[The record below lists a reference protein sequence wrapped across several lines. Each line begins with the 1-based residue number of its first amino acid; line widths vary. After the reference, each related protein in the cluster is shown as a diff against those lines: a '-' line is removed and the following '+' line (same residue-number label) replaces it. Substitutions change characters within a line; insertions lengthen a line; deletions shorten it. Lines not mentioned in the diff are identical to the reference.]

1 MHHEID
7 NEIIRMERRP
17 AAMCGIVGAISERPI
32 DPAAIAEMRDSMAH
46 RGPDHAGLWS
56 AKDSRVCL
64 GHRRLAILDLN
75 AEANQ
80 PFISHDGRFVITF
93 NGEIYNYQS
102 LAQELRKHGV
112 TFRTHS
118 DTEVLVEAFRHW
130 GQQCLERLSGMFAFA
145 IWDTRERKLFCA
157 RDRAGEKPFYYA
169 TVNGSFLF
177 ASELKALVGWSEF
190 RKQIHFPAL
199 VDFLTFGFVPDP
211 KCIWEGYQKLPPGHQ
226 MFVETK
232 SEGAPVAGK
241 PSAYWDM
248 EFDPDDSVSDWG
260 PQILET
266 LQTASKEMILADVP
280 VGAFLSGGVDSS
292 SVTAALSRSGCALKT
307 FTVGFEDKDYD
318 ERHWARKVSQIYAT
332 EHTEK
337 LVVPRDVSAVFEKLL
352 WHYDE
357 PFNDYSYL
365 PTFYVCREARKFITV
380 ALSGDGG
387 DEMFAGYKKYQR
399 LSVRQ
404 MFQPLLRRPVR
415 SLMAASAESV
425 LVQNGRLQKTVSSYG
440 MDAATMLLD
449 MLTACF
455 PMPALRTAARGALA
469 ETLKHYSPMDV
480 VGPLLSKA
488 PPKDVGLVNAMRYL
502 DLKLTLAGDILVK
515 VDRAS
520 MAVSLEVRPV
530 YLHREVMALA
540 GRIPPRLLV
549 DRKQAKKALKS
560 AFQPWLPNEILYR
573 DKMGFGVP
581 LKKWINGDLSHL
593 FSGSTQG
600 GPLEG
605 LLDSSLVARMKQ
617 QHLSGSA
624 DLTSAIHSVA
634 LLNSWLGKWT
644 GGGKANNSTV
654 ATEGHVV
661 SKAS

>member
-1 MHHEID
+1 
-7 NEIIRMERRP
+7 
-17 AAMCGIVGAISERPI
+17 
-32 DPAAIAEMRDSMAH
+32 MRDSMAH

-56 AKDSRVCL
+56 ATDSRVCL
-64 GHRRLAILDLN
+64 GHRRLAIVDLN

-80 PFISHDGRFVITF
+80 PFISHDGRFIITF
-93 NGEIYNYQS
+93 NGEIYNYRG

-130 GQQCLERLSGMFAFA
+130 GQHCLERLSGMFAFA
-145 IWDTRERKLFCA
+145 IWDTRDRKLFCA

-169 TVNGSFLF
+169 TVNGKFLF
-177 ASELKALVGWSEF
+177 ASELKAIVGWPEF
-190 RKQIHFPAL
+190 REQIHLPAL

-211 KCIWEGYQKLPPGHQ
+211 KCIWEGCHKLPPGHF
-226 MFVETK
+226 MFVETD
-232 SEGAPVAGK
+232 SEGAPATGK

-248 EFDPDDSVSDWG
+248 VFAPDHSVSDWG
-260 PQILET
+260 PEILAT
-266 LQTASKEMILADVP
+266 LQNASKEMILADVP
-280 VGAFLSGGVDSS
+280 LGAFLSGGVDSS
-292 SVTAALSRSGCALKT
+292 SVAAALSRSGCAVKT

-337 LVVPRDVSAVFEKLL
+337 LVAPRDVSAVFEKLL

-399 LSVRQ
+399 LSARQ
-404 MFQPLLRRPVR
+404 MFQPFLRRPVR
-415 SLMAASAESV
+415 SLLAAGAESV
-425 LVQNGRLQKTVSSYG
+425 LARNGRLQKTVTSYG

-449 MLTACF
+449 MLTTCF
-455 PMPALRTAARGALA
+455 PLATLRTAARGALA
-469 ETLKHYSPMDV
+469 ETLKNYSPMDV
-480 VGPLLSKA
+480 VAPLLSKM

-502 DLKLTLAGDILVK
+502 DLKLTLAGDMLVK

-530 YLHREVMALA
+530 FLHRDIMSLA
-540 GRIPPRLLV
+540 ARIPPRLLV
-549 DRKQAKKALKS
+549 DRKQAKKALKRS
-560 AFQPWLPNEILYR
+560 LRPWLPDEILYR

-581 LKKWINGDLSHL
+581 LKKWLNGDLSHL
-593 FSGSTQG
+593 FSASTAQ
-600 GPLEG
+600 GPLQD
-605 LLDSSLVARMKQ
+605 LLDPGLMARLRH
-617 QHLSGSA
+617 QHLAGSA
-624 DLTSAIHSVA
+624 DFTSAIHSIA

-644 GGGKANNSTV
+644 GAKTTQPGSHAVEARSVSTL
-654 ATEGHVV
+654 
-661 SKAS
+661 S

>member
-1 MHHEID
+1 
-7 NEIIRMERRP
+7 
-17 AAMCGIVGAISERPI
+17 MCGIVGAISAKPI
-32 DPAAIAEMRDSMAH
+32 DPGTIAEMRDSMAH

-56 AKDSRVCL
+56 AKDSCVCL
-64 GHRRLAILDLN
+64 GHRRLAIVDLN

-80 PFISHDGRFVITF
+80 PFISHDDRFIITF
-93 NGEIYNYQS
+93 NGEIYNYRS
-102 LAQELRKHGV
+102 LAHQLRQHGV
-112 TFRTHS
+112 VFRTQS

-169 TVNGSFLF
+169 TVNGAFLF
-177 ASELKALVGWSEF
+177 ASELKAIVAWPEF
-190 RKQIHFPAL
+190 RKQLHFPAL

-211 KCIWEGYQKLPPGHQ
+211 KCVWEGCQKLSPGHF
-226 MFVETK
+226 MFVETD
-232 SEGAPVAGK
+232 SQGAPAIGK

-248 EFDPDDSVSDWG
+248 EFAPDDSVSDWG
-260 PQILET
+260 PKILET
-266 LQTASKEMILADVP
+266 LQNAAKEMSLADVP

-292 SVTAALSRSGCALKT
+292 SVTAALSRSGCAVNT
-307 FTVGFEDKDYD
+307 FTVGFQDKDYD
-318 ERHWARKVSQIYAT
+318 ERRWAQTVSQLYAT
-332 EHTEK
+332 KHTEK
-337 LVVPRDVSAVFEKLL
+337 LVVPRDVSSVFDKLL

-365 PTFYVCREARKFITV
+365 PTFYVCREARKIITV

-404 MFQPLLRRPVR
+404 IFQPFLRRPVR
-415 SLMAASAESV
+415 GLLARAESV
-425 LVQNGRLQKTVSSYG
+425 FPRDGRQRQALASYG
-440 MDAATMLLD
+440 MDAPTMLLD
-449 MLTACF
+449 MLTTCF
-455 PMPALRTAARGALA
+455 PLRALRTAARGPLA
-469 ETLKHYSPMDV
+469 ETLKNYSPTDV
-480 VGPLLSKA
+480 VAPLLAKA

-502 DLKLTLAGDILVK
+502 DLKLTLAGDMLVK

-530 YLHREVMALA
+530 YLHRDVVSLA
-540 GRIPPRLLV
+540 AKIPPRLLV
-549 DRKQAKKALKS
+549 DRKHAKKALKR
-560 AFQPWLPNEILYR
+560 ALRPWLPNDILYR

-581 LKKWINGDLSHL
+581 LKKWLNGDLSHL
-593 FSGSTQG
+593 FSVSTEQ
-600 GPLEG
+600 GPLAE
-605 LLDSSLVARMKQ
+605 LLDRGLMARLTH

-624 DLTSAIHSVA
+624 DLSSAIHSIA

-644 GGGKANNSTV
+644 GAKGQQAESNPIEARSVSTLF
-654 ATEGHVV
+654 
-661 SKAS
+661 

>member
-1 MHHEID
+1 MLRGLVHHEIND
-7 NEIIRMERRP
+7 EIIKMEKRP
-17 AAMCGIVGAISERPI
+17 AAMCGIVGAISKSPI
-32 DPAAIAEMRDSMAH
+32 DPVAITEMRDSMAH

-102 LAQELRKHGV
+102 LARELRKHGV

-118 DTEVLVEAFRHW
+118 DTEVLVEAFRYW

-177 ASELKALVGWSEF
+177 ASEVKALVGWSEF

-211 KCIWEGYQKLPPGHQ
+211 KCIWEDCQKLPPGHQ
-226 MFVETK
+226 MFVETN

-248 EFDPDDSVSDWG
+248 EFDPDDSISDWG
-260 PQILET
+260 PKILDI

-292 SVTAALSRSGCALKT
+292 SVTAALSRSGCAVKT

-337 LVVPRDVSAVFEKLL
+337 LVEPWDVSSVFEKLL

-399 LSVRQ
+399 LSMRQSLQPFLPGRVRE
-404 MFQPLLRRPVR
+404 LL
-415 SLMAASAESV
+415 AAGAE
-425 LVQNGRLQKTVSSYG
+425 RLLPGESHAQRAVASYG
-440 MDAATMLLD
+440 MDAPTMLLD
-449 MLTACF
+449 TLTTCF
-455 PMPALRTAARGALA
+455 PLPTLCAAARGPLA

-480 VGPLLSKA
+480 VRPLLAKA
-488 PPKDVGLVNAMRYL
+488 PPKEVGLVNAMRYL
-502 DLKLTLAGDILVK
+502 DLKLTLAGDMLVK

-520 MAVSLEVRPV
+520 MAVSLEVRSV

-540 GRIPPRLLV
+540 GRIPPALLV
-549 DRKQAKKALKS
+549 DRKLAKKALKS
-560 AFQPWLPNEILYR
+560 AFRPWLPNDILYR
-573 DKMGFGVP
+573 AKMGFGVP

-600 GPLEG
+600 GPVEG
-605 LLDSSLVARMKQ
+605 ILDSGLVANTTR
-617 QHLSGSA
+617 QHGAGSA
-624 DLTSAIHSVA
+624 DLTSAIHSVV
-634 LLNSWLGKWT
+634 LLNSWLGRWT
-644 GGGKANNSTV
+644 GSQIPPPRLTGAR
-654 ATEGHVV
+654 
-661 SKAS
+661 